1 MRVVE
6 RTTNSTNPTNHNS
19 LTKTPQE
26 PTPLRR
32 ETAPSAVADVG
43 GPVRAKSARDDKDD
57 FINLGEIIA
66 VLLEYK
72 WLILAV
78 TFFAV
83 FIGAVT
89 AFVSTPIYRADA
101 LVQVEDKKS
110 AKGGLA
116 ALRDVE
122 AVLGDTTSVA
132 AELEILRSRM
142 ILGRVVDRL
151 NLSIRANPDYFP
163 VFGRALARRY
173 NGDEPAAPF
182 LGLGT
187 YAWGGERIDVQSL
200 EVPSYLQGL
209 PLTLIAG
216 DNNTFTLYDDQDMRL
231 LEGSVGQAAAS
242 ADGKTTLFIAEL
254 VARPGTRFD
263 LARVGQTQAIAA
275 LRDNLEVRERARQSN
290 VIEAAYSGVDRAQ
303 VEAVLNEILNAYVR
317 QNVEYRS
324 AEAEATLGFLEAQLP
339 ELKGQLDTAEAAYN
353 EYRQNRGSVDLTI
366 ETQSVLGSIVKV
378 DNDIVVLQQKRDE
391 LRQRF
396 TAEHPQVKAI
406 DSQLGRLR
414 AVRGTLDKDV
424 NRLPDTQQTA
434 LRLRRDVEVATALYT
449 NLLNSAQQLRVAR
462 AGTVGDVRVIDSAAT
477 APLPVAPRKAL
488 ILLLSGVLGVLG
500 ALGLVWA
507 IRSLR
512 VVVEDPQTIERELSL
527 PVYATVPDSKEE
539 AVLSRAISRG
549 KMDKGQLLALAHPD
563 DDAMESLRSL
573 RTTLHFALLGAEKGS
588 VLITGPAPGVGKS
601 FISKNLGAVLAQAG
615 KRVMLVDGD
624 LRKGHI
630 NKAFGVQR
638 GMGVSD
644 YIMGVAGLEQIV
656 KPTGIDNFALVTTG
670 QIPPN
675 PSELL
680 MHPRFAELLAAL
692 EKQCDVLIIDAPPV
706 LAVSDAAI
714 IGRQVGATLLV
725 ARAGRH
731 PVRELEQAIKRFD
744 QAGVE
749 VKGFVFNG
757 FDLTRQRHRFGY
769 EGYHYQYKYK
779 A

>member
-1 MRVVE
+1 MR
-6 RTTNSTNPTNHNS
+6 S
-19 LTKTPQE
+19 
-26 PTPLRR
+26 
-32 ETAPSAVADVG
+32 
-43 GPVRAKSARDDKDD
+43 DKDD

-78 TFFAV
+78 TFFVIFA
-83 FIGAVT
+83 GAVV

-101 LVQVEDKKS
+101 LVQVEDKSK

-122 AVLGDTTSVA
+122 AVLGDSTSVA

-142 ILGRVVDRL
+142 ILGRVVDRR
-151 NLSIRANPDYFP
+151 NLSVRAAPDHFP
-163 VFGRALARRY
+163 VFGRALARRHA
-173 NGDEPAAPF
+173 GEEPAAPLF
-182 LGLGT
+182 GLAG

-200 EVPSYLQGL
+200 EVPGHLLGL
-209 PLTLIAG
+209 PLTLVAG
-216 DNNTFTLYDDQDMRL
+216 AQGGYALHDDQGQLL
-231 LEGSVGQAAAS
+231 LEGRVGTAAG
-242 ADGKTTLFIAEL
+242 GKGVSIFVAEL

-263 LARVGQTQAIAA
+263 LARVGHTAAIAA
-275 LRDNLEVRERARQSN
+275 LRENLEVRERARQSN
-290 VIEAAYSGVDRAQ
+290 VIEAAYSGADRAE
-303 VEAVLNEILNAYVR
+303 VEAILNEVLNAYVR

-339 ELKGQLDTAEAAYN
+339 ELKAQLDTAEAAYN
-353 EYRQNRGSVDLTI
+353 EYRQHRGSVDLTL
-366 ETQSVLGSIVKV
+366 ETQSVLSSIVKV

-396 TAEHPQVKAI
+396 TAEHPQVKALDAQI
-406 DSQLGRLR
+406 GRLQ

-462 AGTVGDVRVIDSAAT
+462 AGTVGDVRIIDAAAT
-477 APLPVAPRKAL
+477 APEPVAPRKAL

-527 PVYATVPDSKEE
+527 PVYATVPASQHES
-539 AVLSRAISRG
+539 ALSRAIARG
-549 KMDKGQLLALAHPD
+549 RMDKSQLLALAQPD

-573 RTTLHFALLGAEKGS
+573 RTTLHFALLGAQKGS

-601 FISKNLGAVLAQAG
+601 FITKNLAAVLAQAG
-615 KRVMLVDGD
+615 KRVIVVDAD

-630 NKAFGVQR
+630 NKAFGMQR

-644 YIMGVAGLEQIV
+644 YVMGIIDLRSIV
-656 KPTGIDNFALVTTG
+656 RPTGIDDFALVTTG

-680 MHPRFAELLAAL
+680 MHPRFAEMLAEL
-692 EKQCDVLIIDAPPV
+692 EKQCDVLLVDAPPV

-714 IGRQVGATLLV
+714 IGRLVGATLLV

-731 PVRELEQAIKRFD
+731 PIRELEQAVRRFD

-757 FDLTRQRHRFGY
+757 FDLRRQRHRFGY

>member
-1 MRVVE
+1 M
-6 RTTNSTNPTNHNS
+6 
-19 LTKTPQE
+19 
-26 PTPLRR
+26 
-32 ETAPSAVADVG
+32 
-43 GPVRAKSARDDKDD
+43 RDDRDD

-83 FIGAVT
+83 FIGAVV
-89 AFVSTPIYRADA
+89 AFVSTPIYRADG
-101 LVQVEDKKS
+101 LVQVQDSKGP
-110 AKGGLA
+110 KGGLA

-122 AVLGDTTSVA
+122 AVLGENSSVT

-142 ILGRVVDRL
+142 ILGRVVERL
-151 NLSIRANPDYFP
+151 RLDIRATPDYFP
-163 VFGRALARRY
+163 IFGRALARRY
-173 NGDEPAAPF
+173 NGDQPAAPL
-182 LGLGT
+182 LGLGS
-187 YAWGGERIDVQSL
+187 YAWGGERITVQTL
-200 EVPSYLQGL
+200 EVPSYLVGL

-216 DNNTFTLYDDQDMRL
+216 DNGGFTLYDDQDQPL
-231 LEGSVGQAAAS
+231 LDGSVGQPASS
-242 ADGKTTLFIAEL
+242 ADGKTTLFVAEL
-254 VARPGTRFD
+254 VARPGTHFD
-263 LARVGQTQAIAA
+263 LARISQIQAIAA
-275 LRDNLEVRERARQSN
+275 LREDLEVRERARQSN
-290 VIEAAYSGVDRAQ
+290 VIEAAYSDADRA
-303 VEAVLNEILNAYVR
+303 EAERLLNEVLNAYVR

-324 AEAEATLGFLEAQLP
+324 AEADATLAFLEKQLP
-339 ELKGQLDTAEAAYN
+339 ELKAQLDTAEAAYN
-353 EYRQNRGSVDLTI
+353 DYRQTRGSVDLTL
-366 ETQSVLGSIVKV
+366 ETQSVLSSIVKV
-378 DNDIVVLQQKRDE
+378 DADVVELQQKRDE

-396 TAEHPQVKAI
+396 TPEHPQVKAI

-462 AGTVGDVRVIDSAAT
+462 AGTVGDVRVIDPAAT

-500 ALGLVWA
+500 SLGLVWA

-527 PVYATVPDSKEE
+527 PVYATVPDSKDE
-539 AVLSRAISRG
+539 AVLSRAIARG
-549 KMDKGQLLALAHPD
+549 KTDKGQLLATAHPD

-630 NKAFGVQR
+630 NKAFGIGR
-638 GMGVSD
+638 GVGVSD
-644 YIMGVAGLEQIV
+644 YIMGAASIEQIV

-680 MHPRFAELLAAL
+680 MHPRFAALLAEL

>member
-1 MRVVE
+1 M
-6 RTTNSTNPTNHNS
+6 
-19 LTKTPQE
+19 
-26 PTPLRR
+26 
-32 ETAPSAVADVG
+32 
-43 GPVRAKSARDDKDD
+43 RDDKDD

-83 FIGAVT
+83 FIGAVV
-89 AFVSTPIYRADA
+89 AFVSTPIYRADG
-101 LVQVEDKKS
+101 LVQVQDSKGP
-110 AKGGLA
+110 KGGLA

-122 AVLGDTTSVA
+122 AVLGENSSVT

-151 NLSIRANPDYFP
+151 RLDIRATPDYLP

-173 NGDEPAAPF
+173 SGDQPAAPL
-182 LGLGT
+182 LGLDS
-187 YAWGGERIDVQSL
+187 YAWGGERIAVQTL
-200 EVPSYLQGL
+200 ELPSYLVGL
-209 PLTLIAG
+209 PLTLVAG
-216 DNNTFTLYDDQDMRL
+216 TDQSYRLFDDQGQYL
-231 LEGSVGQAAAS
+231 LDGIVGQPASS
-242 ADGKTTLFIAEL
+242 ADRKTTVFVAEL

-263 LARVGQTQAIAA
+263 LARISQIQAIAD
-275 LRDNLEVRERARQSN
+275 LRDDLEVRERARQSN
-290 VIEAAYSGVDRAQ
+290 VIEAAYSDSDRA
-303 VEAVLNEILNAYVR
+303 EAERLLNEVLNAYVR

-324 AEAEATLGFLEAQLP
+324 AEADATLAFLEKQLP

-353 EYRQNRGSVDLTI
+353 DYRQTRGSVDLTL
-366 ETQSVLGSIVKV
+366 ETQSVLTSIVKV
-378 DNDIVVLQQKRDE
+378 DADIVELQQKRDE

-414 AVRGTLDKDV
+414 GVRGTLDKDV

-462 AGTVGDVRVIDSAAT
+462 AGTVGDVRIIDAAAT

-527 PVYATVPDSKEE
+527 PVYATVPASKDE
-539 AVLSRAISRG
+539 AVLSRAIARG
-549 KMDKGQLLALAHPD
+549 KMDKGQLLAIANPD

-573 RTTLHFALLGAEKGS
+573 RTTLHFALLGAQKGS

-601 FISKNLGAVLAQAG
+601 FITKNLAAVLAQAG
-615 KRVMLVDGD
+615 KRVIVVDAD

-630 NKAFGVQR
+630 NKAFGMER

-644 YIMGVAGLEQIV
+644 YVMGIIPLCDIV
-656 KPTGIDNFALVTTG
+656 VPTGIDNFRLVTTG

-680 MHPRFAELLAAL
+680 MHPRFADMLAEL
-692 EKQCDVLIIDAPPV
+692 ETQCDVLIVDAPPV

-731 PVRELEQAIKRFD
+731 PIRELEQAIKRFD

-757 FDLTRQRHRFGY
+757 FDLRRQRHRFGY

-779 A
+779 S